1 MGIDDDLYWQHG
13 ITPPNDIGALAGL
26 DDLEISSEIEQEI
39 EEIIAEM
46 YSNQNSTLE
55 ERKVPNF
62 KGNANFNEI
71 CLENTTKGMIYS
83 NQAILPR
90 DNVGSKKTYDYV
102 LAMHDL

>member
-1 MGIDDDLYWQHG
+1 MGTDDALYQQYG
-13 ITPPNDIGALAGL
+13 ITPPHDIGALAGL
-26 DDLEISSEIEQEI
+26 DDLEIASEIEQEI

-55 ERKVPNF
+55 ERKVTNF
-62 KGNANFNEI
+62 TGNANLNEI
-71 CLENTTKGMIYS
+71 SLENTTKVMIYS

-90 DNVGSKKTYDYV
+90 DNEGSKKRYDYV